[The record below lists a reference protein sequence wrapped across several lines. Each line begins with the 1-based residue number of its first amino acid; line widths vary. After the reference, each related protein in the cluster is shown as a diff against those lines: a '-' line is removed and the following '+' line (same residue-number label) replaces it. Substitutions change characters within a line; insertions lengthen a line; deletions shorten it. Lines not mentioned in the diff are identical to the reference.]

1 MAACPPLPYLQT
13 QTRHAWT
20 MQVAAA
26 LCGSYIGGSLNFAAT
41 ALALQLESGPLLAAA
56 MAADI
61 GLMALYL
68 VIVGIIPAPQAEQ
81 NARAAAKPAVH
92 ATAPHTAQGAAAD
105 AGPHADQSEFEV
117 ASGGHSQG
125 QSSL

>member
-26 LCGSYIGGSLNFAAT
+26 LCGSYIGGSLNFAAI